1 MTNKTKDMKGMVQT
15 VLGLKNPA
23 EIGITLTHEHLLI
36 DLTCYFRMPDEATAR
51 AIIDKPI
58 TIEMLGTLRKHFY
71 ASRDAQTMFDEQ
83 LAIEE
88 ILKYKYAGGQ
98 SIVDTTSIG
107 IARDPLALARISR
120 ATGLNIIMGGSY
132 YVIDSHP
139 EDMSFRTEES
149 ITEHIIK
156 DVTIGVGE
164 TGIKTGVIGE
174 IGNYYPIGEN
184 ETKILRASAQAQ
196 AATGAPILIH
206 PGIHPDSPSQI
217 LKVLTDNGASA
228 NNIIFGHLDNIRP
241 MSAIKELGDSGCY
254 LEYDRFG
261 AEDTSFEYESG
272 EVSTTSV
279 SDAQRLESLEY
290 LISEGLGGQ
299 ITMAHD
305 VCLKPETVKYG
316 GRGFAHILESI
327 IPRMIRRGIS
337 QEQID
342 AMLIDNPAQALQF
355 K

>member
-1 MTNKTKDMKGMVQT
+1 MDNKAKGMVQT
-15 VLGLKNPA
+15 VLGLRHPS
-23 EIGITLTHEHLLI
+23 ELGVTLTHEHLLI
-36 DLTCYFRMPDEATAR
+36 DLTCYFRMPEEATAR
-51 AIIDKPI
+51 AIVDKPI
-58 TIEMLGTLRKHFY
+58 TMEMLGSLRKHFY
-71 ASRDAQTMFDEQ
+71 HSKDAQTMFDEN

-88 ILKYKYAGGQ
+88 ILKYKYAGGR

-139 EDMSFRTEES
+139 EDMSHRTEDS
-149 ITEHIIK
+149 LTEQIVK
-156 DVTIGVGE
+156 DVTIGVGD
-164 TGIKTGVIGE
+164 TGVKTGVIGE
-174 IGNYYPIGEN
+174 IGNYYPIREN

-196 AATGAPILIH
+196 VETGAPILIH
-206 PGIHPDSPSQI
+206 PGIHPDSPLQI

-228 NNIIFGHLDNIRP
+228 DNIIFGHLDNIRP
-241 MSAIKELGDSGCY
+241 MSAIKELASSGCY

-279 SDAQRLESLEY
+279 SDAQRLESLDY
-290 LISEGLGGQ
+290 LISEGLGSQ

-327 IPRMIRRGIS
+327 IPRMLKRGIS
-337 QEQID
+337 QQQID
-342 AMLIDNPAQALQF
+342 AMLIDNPAKALKF

>member
-1 MTNKTKDMKGMVQT
+1 
-15 VLGLKNPA
+15 
-23 EIGITLTHEHLLI
+23 
-36 DLTCYFRMPDEATAR
+36 
-51 AIIDKPI
+51 
-58 TIEMLGTLRKHFY
+58 
-71 ASRDAQTMFDEQ
+71 
-83 LAIEE
+83 
-88 ILKYKYAGGQ
+88 
-98 SIVDTTSIG
+98 
-107 IARDPLALARISR
+107 
-120 ATGLNIIMGGSY
+120 
-132 YVIDSHP
+132 
-139 EDMSFRTEES
+139 
-149 ITEHIIK
+149 
-156 DVTIGVGE
+156 
-164 TGIKTGVIGE
+164 
-174 IGNYYPIGEN
+174 
-184 ETKILRASAQAQ
+184 
-196 AATGAPILIH
+196 
-206 PGIHPDSPSQI
+206 
-217 LKVLTDNGASA
+217 
-228 NNIIFGHLDNIRP
+228 
-241 MSAIKELGDSGCY
+241 MSAIKEMGDSGCY

>member
-1 MTNKTKDMKGMVQT
+1 MDNKMKGMVQT
-15 VLGLKNPA
+15 VLGLKTPS
-23 EIGITLTHEHLLI
+23 ELGITLTHEHLLI
-36 DLTCYFRMPDEATAR
+36 DMSCYFRMPEEATAR
-51 AIIDKPI
+51 AIVDKPI
-58 TIEMLGTLRKHFY
+58 TIEVLGSIRKHFY
-71 ASRDAQTMFDEQ
+71 TNKDNQRMFDEQ

-139 EDMSFRTEES
+139 KDMSYRTEDS
-149 ITEHIIK
+149 ITEQIIK
-156 DVTIGVGE
+156 DVTIGVGD
-164 TGIKTGVIGE
+164 TGVKTGVIGE

-196 AATGAPILIH
+196 AETGAPILIH
-206 PGIHPDSPSQI
+206 PGIHPDSPLQI

-241 MSAIKELGDSGCY
+241 MSAIKELGSSGCY

-272 EVSTTSV
+272 EVTTISV
-279 SDAQRLESLEY
+279 NDAQRLESLEY
-290 LISEGLGGQ
+290 LISEGLGSQ

-305 VCLKPETVKYG
+305 VCLKSETTRYG
-316 GRGFAHILESI
+316 SKGYAHILESI
-327 IPRMIRRGIS
+327 IPRMRARGMP
-337 QEQID
+337 QQQID
-342 AMLIDNPAQALQF
+342 AMLIDNPARALKF